1 MGKKTETR
9 KEKLE
14 RLRREAENRP
24 SAVRLR
30 ELAARAEAELKARR
44 EAEGRAES

>member
-1 MGKKTETR
+1 MEKKKETR
-9 KEKLE
+9 KERLE
-14 RLRREAENRP
+14 RLRREAENVP

-44 EAEGRAES
+44 EAEGRS